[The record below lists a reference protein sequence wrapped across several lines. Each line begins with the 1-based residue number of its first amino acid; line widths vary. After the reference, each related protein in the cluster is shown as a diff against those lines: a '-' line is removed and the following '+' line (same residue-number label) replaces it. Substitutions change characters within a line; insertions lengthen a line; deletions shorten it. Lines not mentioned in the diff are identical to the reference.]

1 MPRMPGNP
9 MQRGTRMDF
18 FTLKPSAPA
27 FEYTMPGN
35 VETGVILAT
44 VAMALLIVVFRRQL
58 REDKK
63 LDRKVRIIATAIAIA
78 VEVGYH
84 IQDFYYHYNPTDMAK
99 ADSNPWVNL
108 IPLML
113 CAISLWLSVAICITK
128 SNKIFEILYF
138 TSFGA
143 LLSLLIPN
151 DSITGPGLGPDRFR
165 FYSYIG
171 VHMYIV
177 LVVVYFAVVYRHKIH
192 LSSLLKT
199 FAILIPASVVL
210 RYVDIAFSDIGL
222 NYQFLAFNPGI
233 PSPLDWLPVTEGWGY
248 TLGVMAMGVVV
259 FIVMALPWM
268 VVDLFSYWK
277 KRRTRTR
284 MQGSAES

>member
-1 MPRMPGNP
+1 MPINH
-9 MQRGTRMDF
+9 MQRGNLMDF

-27 FEYTMPGN
+27 FQYTMPGN
-35 VETGVILAT
+35 VETGVILTT
-44 VAMALLIVVFRRQL
+44 VALALLIVIFRKQL
-58 REDKK
+58 RENKK
-63 LDRKVRIIATAIAIA
+63 TDRTVRIIATVIAIA

-84 IQDFYYHYNPTDMAK
+84 IQDFYYHYNPHDMAN

-165 FYSYIG
+165 FYSYVG
-171 VHMYIV
+171 VHMYII

-199 FAILIPASVVL
+199 LAILIPASVVL
-210 RYVDIAFSDIGL
+210 RYVDVAFSSIGL

-233 PSPLDWLPVTEGWGY
+233 PSPLDLLPVRDGWGY
-248 TLGVMAMGVVV
+248 AIGVMAMGVIV
-259 FIVMALPWM
+259 FIAMALPWII
-268 VVDLFSYWK
+268 VDLCGHLRN
-277 KRRTRTR
+277 RRRQR
-284 MQGSAES
+284 

>member
-1 MPRMPGNP
+1 
-9 MQRGTRMDF
+9 MDF
-18 FTLKPSAPA
+18 FTLKPSASV
-27 FEYTMPGN
+27 FQYTMPGN

-44 VAMALLIVVFRRQL
+44 VALALLIVVFRKQL
-58 REDKK
+58 RK
-63 LDRKVRIIATAIAIA
+63 DRKADRNVRIIATAIAIA

-84 IQDFYYHYNPTDMAK
+84 IQDFYYHFNPQDMAN
-99 ADSNPWVNL
+99 ADSNPWVKL

-128 SNKIFEILYF
+128 SRKIFEILYF

-143 LLSLLIPN
+143 VLSLLIPD
-151 DSITGPGLGPDRFR
+151 DSISGPGLGPDRFR

-199 FAILIPASVVL
+199 LAILIPASVVL
-210 RYVDIAFSDIGL
+210 RYVDVAFSGIGL

-233 PSPLDWLPVTEGWGY
+233 PSPLDWLPARDGWGY
-248 TLGVMAMGVVV
+248 TLGLMAMGVIV
-259 FIVMALPWM
+259 FIAMALPWIA
-268 VVDLFSYWK
+268 VDLCARLGKY
-277 KRRTRTR
+277 KRRTSTHKKHN
-284 MQGSAES
+284 